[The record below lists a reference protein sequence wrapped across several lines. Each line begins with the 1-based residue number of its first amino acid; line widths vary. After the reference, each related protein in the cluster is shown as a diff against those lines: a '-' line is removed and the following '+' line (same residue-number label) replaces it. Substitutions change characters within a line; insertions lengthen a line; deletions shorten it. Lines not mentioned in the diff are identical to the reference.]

1 MADFLSN
8 RVKKKY
14 GLGISSTRYDF
25 LSLDQAEPDLG
36 NPLVG
41 PSSIGAKPYPAG
53 GAYILASFAQ
63 TDKSDRFWVPP
74 SALSGLGLGVIPGA
88 FTIRDEGVVVGT
100 ANSFTILNFVGDG
113 VTIDSVGPNP
123 EDQTGIAT
131 IRVTPVGYGI
141 KKSIQYHGN
150 SGFLEGANTFVF
162 DPTNLNV
169 GIGLTN
175 PTSRLDVSGNVK
187 ISGITT
193 STILSSS
200 SLTSTNLNVSGIT
213 TTNSLYIDNA
223 EILSNSRQLKNISSL
238 DSVTTATI
246 ESAIANAPNTFTD
259 LNVSGISTLNTL
271 TVTGVS
277 TLSSLS
283 IVGLTT
289 ANRFYAETVV
299 VSAAATIGFITAT
312 NIHVSGTTTSI
323 NINSTNS
330 ITTGIATIGFLTA
343 TNANVSGIITSN
355 RLNVSTANV
364 SVAATIQNITTPI
377 LNVSVASTI
386 QTLNTTSLTNSGNV
400 SIGSSLVVDTNTLIV
415 DSVANSVGIGTTPG
429 HKLHVEGDVKV
440 SDLFYV
446 SNGRGITGQ
455 VLLSQGSSPPV
466 WGAPDA
472 VTVGAAQSIYIDND
486 QSSNTN
492 YYPLF
497 TPTFDDTG
505 YVHVDTNG
513 LVYNPQSNNLGIGS
527 TQPGFN
533 VDVLGNINFTGGLY
547 QNGEIYVAS
556 RWGINDITSD
566 IYRVSG
572 NVGIG
577 TTLPTSKLTVK
588 GDTLLVGITT
598 INDDTTINGITNL
611 QGGSTEKVI
620 STFSTN
626 FPSTLGKLSVNVEN
640 STVVVGV
647 LTESVNTWEF
657 VGVNTDLGKATTV
670 TLIVDSNSL
679 LTYGENFSIA
689 GVGQT
694 GGVRWN
700 GGIAPI
706 PTDNDDIL
714 SFTIIRDS
722 AGTFRVYGASSL
734 NFS

>member
-14 GLGISSTRYDF
+14 GSGISSTRYDF

-36 NPLVG
+36 NPLIG

-63 TDKSDRFWVPP
+63 TDKSDRYWVPP

-88 FTIRDEGVVVGT
+88 FTIRDEGIIVGL
-100 ANSFTILNFVGDG
+100 ANSFTVLNFVGDG
-113 VTIDSVGPNP
+113 VSVDSVGINP

-131 IRVTPVGYGI
+131 IRVAPVGYGNQY
-141 KKSIQYHGN
+141 SIQYHGS
-150 SGFLEGANTFVF
+150 SGFIEGANQFVF
-162 DPTNLNV
+162 DPTSSRV
-169 GIGLTN
+169 GIGTTL
-175 PTSRLDVSGNVK
+175 PTSRLDVNGNVK

-193 STILSSS
+193 TTILSSS
-200 SLTSTNLNVSGIT
+200 AVNTTNLSVSGIT

-223 EILSNSRQLKNISSL
+223 EIVSNSRQLKNISSL

-259 LNVSGISTLNTL
+259 LSVSGISTLNTL
-271 TVTGVS
+271 NVTGVS

-283 IVGLTT
+283 VVGLTT
-289 ANRFYAETVV
+289 VNRFFAETVV

-312 NIHVSGTTTSI
+312 NVHVSGTTTSI

-330 ITTGIATIGFLTA
+330 TTTGIATVGFLTA

-364 SVAATIQNITTPI
+364 SIAATIQNISTPI

-386 QTLNTTSLTNSGNV
+386 PTLNTTTLTNSGNV
-400 SIGSSLVVDTNTLIV
+400 SIGASLIVDTNTFIV
-415 DSVANSVGIGTTPG
+415 DSIVNSIGIGTTPG

-440 SDLFYV
+440 SDLLYV

-455 VLLSQGSSPPV
+455 VLLSQGANPPV

-486 QSSNTN
+486 LSSNIN
-492 YYPLF
+492 YYLLF
-497 TPTFDDTG
+497 TPTSDDTG
-505 YVHVDTNG
+505 YVHVDSAG
-513 LVYNPQSNNLGIGS
+513 LTYNPASNNLGIGS
-527 TQPGFN
+527 TQPAFN
-533 VDVLGNINFTGGLY
+533 IDVIGNINFTGTLY
-547 QNGEIYVAS
+547 QNGDLYVAS

-566 IYRVSG
+566 IYRLSG

-577 TTLPTSKLTVK
+577 TTLPTSKFTVK
-588 GDTLLVGITT
+588 GDALIVGVTT

-611 QGGSTEKVI
+611 QGGSTEKVL
-620 STFSTN
+620 STFATN
-626 FPSTLGKLSVNVEN
+626 FPSTSGTLSVNVEN

-670 TLIVDSNSL
+670 TLIIDSNSL

>member
-1 MADFLSN
+1 MAEFLSN

-14 GLGISSTRYDF
+14 GSGISTTRYDF
-25 LSLDQAEPDLG
+25 LSLDEAEPDLG

-41 PSSIGAKPYPAG
+41 PSSVGAKPYPAG

-63 TDKSDRFWVPP
+63 TDKSDRYWVPP

-113 VTIDSVGPNP
+113 VSVDTVGPNP

-131 IRVTPVGYGI
+131 IRVTPVGYGNEN
-141 KKSIQYHGN
+141 SIQYHGS
-150 SGFLEGANTFVF
+150 SGFIEGASTFVF
-162 DPTNLNV
+162 DPTSLNV
-169 GIGLTN
+169 GIGLTD
-175 PTSRLDVSGNVK
+175 PTSRLQVLGNVS

-193 STILSSS
+193 STILSASAV
-200 SLTSTNLNVSGIT
+200 TSTNLNVSGIT
-213 TTNSLYIDNA
+213 TTNSFYIDNA
-223 EILSNSRQLKNISSL
+223 EIISNSRQLKNISSL

-259 LNVSGISTLNTL
+259 LTVSGISTLNTL
-271 TVTGVS
+271 NVSGVS

-283 IVGLTT
+283 VVGLTT
-289 ANRFYAETVV
+289 VNRFYAETVV

-312 NIHVSGTTTSI
+312 NVYVSGTTTSI
-323 NINSTNS
+323 NINSTNLD
-330 ITTGIATIGFLTA
+330 TTGIATVGFLTA

-355 RLNVSTANV
+355 SINVSTANV
-364 SVAATIQNITTPI
+364 SVAATIQNISTPI

-386 QTLNTTSLTNSGNV
+386 QTLNTTSLINSGDV
-400 SIGSSLVVDTNTLIV
+400 SIGSSLVVDTNTFIV

-429 HKLHVEGDVKV
+429 HKLHVEGDVSV
-440 SDLFYV
+440 SDLLYV

-455 VLLSQGSSPPV
+455 VLLSQGANPPV

-486 QSSNTN
+486 LSTDLD
-492 YYPLF
+492 YYLLF
-497 TPTFDDTG
+497 TPTADDTG
-505 YVHVDTNG
+505 YVHVDSTG
-513 LVYNPQSNNLGIGS
+513 IVYNPASNNLGIGS
-527 TQPGFN
+527 TNPSFN
-533 VDVLGNINFTGGLY
+533 IDVVGNINFTGTLY

-556 RWGINDITSD
+556 RWGINDSTLD
-566 IYRVSG
+566 IYRTSG

-577 TTLPTSKLTVK
+577 TTIPTSKITVK
-588 GDTLLVGITT
+588 GDSLFTGITT
-598 INDDTTINGITNL
+598 FVGDATVSGVTNL
-611 QGGSTEKVI
+611 QGGSTEKVL
-620 STFSTN
+620 STFTTN
-626 FPSTLGKLSVNVEN
+626 FPSTLGTLSVNVEN

-647 LTESVNTWEF
+647 LTESVDTWEF

-670 TLIVDSNSL
+670 TLIIDSNSL
-679 LTYGENFSIA
+679 LTYGENFSIS
-689 GVGQT
+689 GIGQT

-714 SFTIIRDS
+714 SFTIIRDT